1 MEEAVAAAAPEV
13 REWDLGACWRW
24 KEWPGREEVFP
35 GSSQADDGID
45 AVGVRRSDGGLV
57 AIQCKARK
65 LDLTGTGNPI
75 GKDELDSFGHHA
87 AGDEWQERWLI
98 TNGNAPL
105 SAPAKRTLALSGKTI
120 KVINFAADLE
130 AQTAAS
136 ATDGDCEHCAEDADP
151 GARRS
156 KSCMQAEALSES
168 VTTLRDHA
176 KSTTGGSPEGRARG
190 KIVLPCGTG
199 KTRISLR
206 IVEDLCDAGDTA
218 VVLCPSIAL
227 VAQLRRE
234 YLVHAT
240 QPIRSLSVCS
250 DQTAGHLAEGGAE
263 PLPGMGGGKRR
274 KPAEER
280 HLNALRDDP
289 TLDLSHV
296 SASEIKGRVTTDP
309 GQITDWLTSPDGSDG
324 LNVIFGTYQ
333 SSHRIGEALLAA
345 GAEAKVLVADEAHR
359 TAGLRRTAKAD
370 EEKLRDFAVCHDD
383 ERFPAVY
390 RVYQTATPRVYDGQA
405 RPSRGGANGWVVRD
419 MDDEAT
425 FGVELYRRT
434 YTEAVRN
441 GWLADYRI
449 IALGVNDPALFSLA
463 NQLARSQPKTKNAL
477 STAEFTKGL
486 VLALVLGGATR
497 AGPEQLEGQLP
508 VVESCIA
515 FLNSVEKSK
524 SMAAAL
530 QTTQV
535 TEWVARWM
543 ADNDAGSPVPFT
555 LEHLDA
561 SSSVSER
568 DEAKVHLAQ
577 ATPNA
582 PHAVT
587 NVGIFGEGTD
597 SPNLSAVAFL
607 APRKSPIDVIQAV
620 GRAMRATPGKG
631 IGYIVCPVLIPPDQ
645 DAESW
650 LQMSGPEDGW
660 QELGQTLRAL
670 RAHDSR
676 IEDNLAEQMILCL
689 PPPVAMDTTV
699 VTVVAV
705 AGGETGRLSH
715 RLHVGKPGDAANA
728 VEDVATGRKTLSEPE
743 FHPFTQ
749 AALDAVTATTGEAD
763 DEGDSLFSQGA
774 VSAVVT
780 AKPVAGPAGESGV
793 EIRTAGVAR
802 DKPSGDGT
810 LGPVNIDKTKKRA
823 RGMVNNGEGQR
834 MPPRSE
840 RRKRRTKQDLQEGH
854 AARLLRLSGM
864 ADGGNAICANLLSKS
879 GLARHRIERDA
890 NLLEDSVREA
900 ARHLRSD
907 TLTSAL
913 NGHYGLDRLAADKR
927 AQQADGCTIA
937 ALLMMNAAMLHQRIA
952 AGGWLSDVPGLGT
965 IKTSTN
971 PVRDI
976 DRAWQTIRSHDF
988 DPVIRPALQAVHA
1001 IEDTGRTAGLERA
1014 LHHIA
1019 ADAERL
1025 AETYADLGADHAG
1038 PLFNKVMGNQASDG
1052 AYFTRPAAATLTAR
1066 LALDAC
1072 RGDNNEPDWTDESVW
1087 KDHKAI
1093 DLACGSGTLLAAL
1106 LADMKRRARAA
1117 GASEL
1122 QLADLQRTA
1131 VEDVIKGMDI
1141 NPVSLQLAAAQLTQ
1155 GNQEIRY
1162 RKMGLH
1168 LMPYGDA
1175 DPYSGR
1181 SGSAGS
1187 LELLGQRKFMARP
1200 GELSFDGE
1208 VGGEIG
1214 EQRLALGDD
1223 LSDDAE
1229 LEDAVEAA
1237 LGCRIVTMNPPFTN
1251 RTKMGEKFE
1260 PVTQDNLRNRSD
1272 HLQEFLCEADPSVDG
1287 VVDKNSIRPVFAIL
1301 GEKCLADTAG
1311 AVLAMIS
1318 PMIFATAASGL
1329 AERRWLASRLHLH
1342 TVLTNFATR
1351 DGNLSQNTEIN
1362 ESIFVFRRCDG
1373 PHPPTRVIALDR
1385 FPADDHDAEAL
1396 HSHLRSGETGMLPD
1410 GWGEV
1415 SIWPAERIAEGDW
1428 SAAVWRSPEL
1438 AAAAAEFAGH
1448 DDLAALCKA
1457 RERERERERERC
1469 TRPVQRSA
1477 TNTAES
1483 TTLQAGTGD
1492 GARHA
1497 ADALRRIPQ
1506 DGKSPSS
1513 GQLAVHATGQTM
1525 RGDYSKQTSGG
1536 SQPFPVLQSKGADGQ
1551 QRIEAQPDAT
1561 WEWKKPGKPPILEK
1575 AGHLLVSMGHQL
1587 STARLTAVASDERF
1601 VGQGWMPVTG
1611 LDAAQAK
1618 AAAVFLNSTP
1628 GRLLILRCPGKTL
1641 RFPFYNPAVWRDL
1654 PIPDLEDD
1662 HIRETLA
1669 ACWEATRYTEVPQ
1682 FRDGYCDVRRHWDE
1696 AVASALGWD
1705 AGRLAE
1711 LGDLLA
1717 QEPPVRGLAYGQ
1729 YADAAEEDQ
1738 PE

>member
-1 MEEAVAAAAPEV
+1 M
-13 REWDLGACWRW
+13 
-24 KEWPGREEVFP
+24 
-35 GSSQADDGID
+35 
-45 AVGVRRSDGGLV
+45 GVRRSDGGLV
-57 AIQCKARK
+57 AIQCKAHK
-65 LDLTGTGNPI
+65 LDETGTGSPI

-87 AGDEWQERWLI
+87 AADVWAERWLV
-98 TNGNAPL
+98 TNGNLPL
-105 SAPAKRTLALSGKTI
+105 SAPAARSVALSGKKIT
-120 KVINFAADLE
+120 VVNFAADLE
-130 AQTAAS
+130 AQAAAS
-136 ATDGDCEHCAEDADP
+136 AVDGDCEHCVEDPAP
-151 GARRS
+151 GALRS

-168 VTTLRDHA
+168 VTTLRAHA
-176 KSTTGGSPEGRARG
+176 DSTTGGTPEGRARG

-206 IVEDLCDAGDTA
+206 IVEELCGAGDTS

-234 YLVHAT
+234 YLIHAA

-250 DQTAGHLAEGGAE
+250 DQTAGHLAGGGAE
-263 PLPGMGGGKRR
+263 ALPGMDGGKGRFR

-280 HLNALRDDP
+280 HLDALRNDP

-309 GQITDWLTSPDGSDG
+309 HQIKEWIASPDGEDR

-345 GAEAKVLVADEAHR
+345 ETEAKVLVADEAHR
-359 TAGLRRTAKAD
+359 TAGLRRAAKAD
-370 EEKLRDFAVCHDD
+370 EEKLRDFTVCHDD

-390 RVYQTATPRVYDGQA
+390 RVYQTATPRVYDGQT

-425 FGVELYRRT
+425 FGIELYRRT

-463 NQLARSQPKTKNAL
+463 NQLARRQPKTKKAL
-477 STAEFTKGL
+477 SAAEFTKGL

-497 AGPEQLEGQLP
+497 AEAQEFGGQPP

-524 SMAAAL
+524 AMAAAL
-530 QTTQV
+530 QTEQV

-543 ADNDAGSPVPFT
+543 ADNGAGSAVPFT
-555 LEHLDA
+555 MEHLDA

-577 ATPNA
+577 ATPSA

-620 GRAMRATPGKG
+620 GRAMRAIPGKG
-631 IGYIVCPVLIPPDQ
+631 TGYIVCPVLIPPDQ

-650 LQMSGPEDGW
+650 LQISGPEDGW

-689 PPPVAMDTTV
+689 PPAPALDTQV
-699 VTVVAV
+699 VTVVSV

-715 RLHVGKPGDAANA
+715 RLHVGKPGDAADA
-728 VEDVATGRKTLSEPE
+728 VEDVATGRKSLSEPE
-743 FHPFTQ
+743 FHPFTK
-749 AALDAVTATTGEAD
+749 AALDTVTAASGDAD
-763 DEGDSLFSQGA
+763 DDGDGSLFSDGA
-774 VSAVVT
+774 VAAVVT
-780 AKPVAGPAGESGV
+780 AKPVAGPASEPGV

-802 DKPSGDGT
+802 DKPSDEGT
-810 LGPVNIDKTKKRA
+810 FGPVNIDKTKKLA
-823 RGMVNNGEGQR
+823 RDMVNKGEGR
-834 MPPRSE
+834 RVPTRSE
-840 RRKRRTKQDLQEGH
+840 RRKRRTKQDLQESY

-907 TLTSAL
+907 SLTGSL
-913 NGHYGLDRLAADKR
+913 NEHYELDRLAADER
-927 AQQADGCTIA
+927 EQQADGCTIA

-952 AGGWLSDVPGLGT
+952 TGGWLTGVPGLDT

-971 PVRDI
+971 PIREI
-976 DRAWQTIRSHDF
+976 ERAWQTIRSHDF
-988 DPVIRPALQAVHA
+988 DPVVRPAVQAVHA

-1019 ADAERL
+1019 AEAERL

-1038 PLFNKVMGNQASDG
+1038 PLFNRVMGNQASDG

-1072 RGDNNEPDWTDESVW
+1072 RADSDEPDWTDERVW

-1106 LADMKRRARAA
+1106 LTDMKRRARAA
-1117 GASEL
+1117 GASE
-1122 QLADLQRTA
+1122 QRLADLQRVA
-1131 VEDVIKGMDI
+1131 VENVIKGMDI

-1155 GNQEIRY
+1155 GNQDIRY

-1175 DPYSGR
+1175 DPTSGR
-1181 SGSAGS
+1181 VGSAGS
-1187 LELLGQRKFMARP
+1187 LELLGQRKFLERP
-1200 GELSFDGE
+1200 SELPFDSE
-1208 VGGEIG
+1208 TGGEIG
-1214 EQRLALGDD
+1214 SQRLALDND

-1229 LEDAVEAA
+1229 LEDAVDAA
-1237 LGCRIVTMNPPFTN
+1237 LNCRIVTMNPPFTN
-1251 RTKMGEKFE
+1251 RTKMGEKFK

-1272 HLQEFLCEADPSVDG
+1272 HLQEMLCEADPSVDG

-1301 GEKCLADTAG
+1301 GERCLIGDAG

-1318 PMIFATAASGL
+1318 PTIFATASSGL

-1362 ESIFVFRRCDG
+1362 ESVFVFRRCDG

-1385 FPADDHDAEAL
+1385 FPADEHDTETL
-1396 HSHLRSGETGMLPD
+1396 HSYLASTETGMLPD

-1415 SIWPAERIAEGDW
+1415 SLWPAERVAAGDW
-1428 SAAVWRSPEL
+1428 TAAVWRSPKL

-1448 DDLAALCKA
+1448 DDLAALRGGGGGEWCTPRCRRSTPTTA
-1457 RERERERERERC
+1457 RREAGEKRRVSSTRDGTSDARRLQQADQRQVRAVPC
-1469 TRPVQRSA
+1469 TAIQGSGRPAADRGPTRRRVGVEEARQAADPGEGRPSVGVDGAWPFDGPAYCGRVRGALCRAGLDACHGAGRGAGEGCCSVPELHSRPV
-1477 TNTAES
+1477 
-1483 TTLQAGTGD
+1483 
-1492 GARHA
+1492 
-1497 ADALRRIPQ
+1497 ADPAV
-1506 DGKSPSS
+1506 S
-1513 GQLAVHATGQTM
+1513 GQEAEI
-1525 RGDYSKQTSGG
+1525 
-1536 SQPFPVLQSKGADGQ
+1536 PVLQPRRLARS
-1551 QRIEAQPDAT
+1551 PD
-1561 WEWKKPGKPPILEK
+1561 PG
-1575 AGHLLVSMGHQL
+1575 
-1587 STARLTAVASDERF
+1587 
-1601 VGQGWMPVTG
+1601 
-1611 LDAAQAK
+1611 
-1618 AAAVFLNSTP
+1618 P
-1628 GRLLILRCPGKTL
+1628 GRRPH
-1641 RFPFYNPAVWRDL
+1641 P
-1654 PIPDLEDD
+1654 
-1662 HIRETLA
+1662 
-1669 ACWEATRYTEVPQ
+1669 
-1682 FRDGYCDVRRHWDE
+1682 
-1696 AVASALGWD
+1696 
-1705 AGRLAE
+1705 
-1711 LGDLLA
+1711 
-1717 QEPPVRGLAYGQ
+1717 
-1729 YADAAEEDQ
+1729 
-1738 PE
+1738 

>member
-1 MEEAVAAAAPEV
+1 MDTHTGSPQIAAALAQLAARRDDPGDGIWLDETVAATAPDI
-13 REWDLGACWRW
+13 REWDIAACWRW
-24 KEWPGREEVFP
+24 KAWPDREAVFP
-35 GSSQADDGID
+35 GSSPADDGID

-65 LDLTGTGNPI
+65 LDDTGTGNPI

-87 AGDEWQERWLI
+87 AADVWEERWLI

-120 KVINFAADLE
+120 KVINLTADLE
-130 AQTAAS
+130 AQAAVS
-136 ATDGDCEHCAEDADP
+136 ATDDEDAAP
-151 GARRS
+151 GVVRTRS
-156 KSCMQAEALSES
+156 RMQAEAISES
-168 VTTLRDHA
+168 VTTLRKHA

-206 IVEDLCDAGDTA
+206 IVEELCATGDTA

-234 YLVHAT
+234 YLVHAAG
-240 QPIRSLSVCS
+240 PIRSLSVCS

-263 PLPGMGGGKRR
+263 PLPGMGSSKSRTPQ
-274 KPAEER
+274 PAEEG
-280 HLNALRDDP
+280 HLDALRDDP
-289 TLDLSHV
+289 TLDLGHV
-296 SASEIKGRVTTDP
+296 SAAEIKGRVTTDP
-309 GQITDWLTSPDGSDG
+309 DQITDWLASPDGDNG

-345 GAEAKVLVADEAHR
+345 DTEAKVLVADEAHR

-370 EEKLRDFAVCHDD
+370 EEKLRDFTVCHDD
-383 ERFPAVY
+383 ERFPATY
-390 RVYQTATPRVYDGQA
+390 RVYQTATPRVYDGQT
-405 RPSRGGANGWVVRD
+405 RPSRGGENGWVVRD

-434 YTEAVRN
+434 YPEAVRN

-463 NQLARSQPKTKNAL
+463 NQLARNQPKTKNAL
-477 STAEFTKGL
+477 SAAEFTKGL
-486 VLALVLGGATR
+486 VLALVLGGATS
-497 AGPEQLEGQLP
+497 AQPGDPEENP
-508 VVESCIA
+508 PVESCIA

-524 SMAAAL
+524 AMAAAL
-530 QTTQV
+530 QTKQV
-535 TEWVARWM
+535 TDWVDRWM
-543 ADNDAGSPVPFT
+543 ANNDAGKPVAFT
-555 LEHLDA
+555 VEHLDA

-631 IGYIVCPVLIPPDQ
+631 VGYIVCPVLIPPDR
-645 DAESW
+645 DAENW
-650 LQMSGPEDGW
+650 LQDSGPDDGW

-676 IEDNLAEQMILCL
+676 IEDNLAEQMVLCL
-689 PPPVAMDTTV
+689 PPTPALDTTI
-699 VTVVAV
+699 VTVVSV

-715 RLHVGKPGDAANA
+715 RLHVGKPGTAADA
-728 VEDVATGRKTLSEPE
+728 VEDVATGRKTLSAPE
-743 FHPFTQ
+743 FHPFTK
-749 AALDAVTATTGEAD
+749 AALDEVTAASDDANGDAD
-763 DEGDSLFSQGA
+763 GDDDGSLFSNSA

-780 AKPVAGPAGESGV
+780 AKPVAGPDKEPGV

-802 DKPSGDGT
+802 DKPTDEGA
-810 LGPVNIDKTKKRA
+810 LGPVNIDKTKKLA
-823 RGMVNNGEGQR
+823 RDMVNNGEGRR
-834 MPPRSE
+834 MATRSE
-840 RRKRRTKQDLQEGH
+840 RRKRRTKQDIQESH

-879 GLARHRIERDA
+879 GLARHRTERDA

-907 TLTSAL
+907 SLTGDL
-913 NGHYGLDRLAADKR
+913 NKHYELDRLADDKLK
-927 AQQADGCTIA
+927 QQADGCTIA

-952 AGGWLSDVPGLGT
+952 AGGWLTGVPSMDT
-965 IKTSTN
+965 IKASTN
-971 PVRDI
+971 PIREI

-988 DPVIRPALQAVHA
+988 DPVIRPAVEAVHA

-1019 ADAERL
+1019 AEAERL

-1038 PLFNKVMGNQASDG
+1038 PLFNRVMGNQASDG
-1052 AYFTRPAAATLTAR
+1052 AFFTRPAAATLTAR

-1072 RGDNNEPDWTDESVW
+1072 RGDNDEPDWTDEKVW
-1087 KDHKAI
+1087 RGHKAI

-1117 GASEL
+1117 GASE
-1122 QLADLQRTA
+1122 QQIADLQCIA

-1155 GNQEIRY
+1155 GNQNIHY
-1162 RKMGLH
+1162 SKMGLH

-1175 DPYSGR
+1175 DPTSGR
-1181 SGSAGS
+1181 RGSAGS
-1187 LELLGQRKFMARP
+1187 LEILGQRKFLARP
-1200 GELSFDGE
+1200 GELPFDSE
-1208 VGGEIG
+1208 IDGEIG
-1214 EQRLALGDD
+1214 SQLLTLSDD

-1229 LEDAVEAA
+1229 LKDAVAAA
-1237 LGCRIVTMNPPFTN
+1237 LGCRIVVMNPPFSN
-1251 RTKMGEKFE
+1251 RTKMGEKFK
-1260 PVTQDNLRNRSD
+1260 PVTRDNLRDRSD
-1272 HLQEFLCEADPSVDG
+1272 RLQRMLCEADPSVNG
-1287 VVDKNSIRPVFAIL
+1287 VLDKNSIHPVFATL
-1301 GEKCLADTAG
+1301 GERCLNDDAG

-1318 PMIFATAASGL
+1318 PTILATNASGL

-1342 TVLTNFATR
+1342 TVLTNFAAR

-1373 PHPPTRVIALDR
+1373 PHPSTRVIALDR
-1385 FPADDHDAEAL
+1385 FPADERDTDTL
-1396 HSHLRSGETGMLPD
+1396 HSHLLDTETTTLPD

-1415 SIWPAERIAEGDW
+1415 SHWSAERVAAGDW
-1428 SAAVWRSPEL
+1428 TVAIWRSPIL
-1438 AAAAAEFAGH
+1438 AEDAARF
-1448 DDLAALCKA
+1448 
-1457 RERERERERERC
+1457 
-1469 TRPVQRSA
+1469 
-1477 TNTAES
+1477 AES
-1483 TTLQAGTGD
+1483 NQLRPMQA
-1492 GARHA
+1492 
-1497 ADALRRIPQ
+1497 
-1506 DGKSPSS
+1506 S
-1513 GQLAVHATGQTM
+1513 GLSAWATGRTL
-1525 RGDYSKQTSGG
+1525 RGAYRP
-1536 SQPFPVLQSKGADGQ
+1536 SQSPGTKGAFPILKSKGAKGQ
-1551 QRIEAQPDAT
+1551 SSIEAAPDEWWRPKQPRT
-1561 WEWKKPGKPPILEK
+1561 NSKQMLNK
-1575 AGHLLVSMGHQL
+1575 AGHLLV
-1587 STARLTAVASDERF
+1587 TAGQGTITGRLTAVASNDAY
-1601 VGQGWMPVTG
+1601 VGNGWVPVTG
-1611 LDAAQAK
+1611 LTPEKAK
-1618 AAAVFLNSTP
+1618 AAAVFVNSTP
-1628 GRLLILRCPGKTL
+1628 GRMLLMRNPGRKL
-1641 RFPFYNPAVWRDL
+1641 RFPSYMSATIEAL
-1654 PIPDLEDD
+1654 PIPDLDD
-1662 HIRETLA
+1662 ARIRETLA
-1669 ACWEATRYTEVPQ
+1669 ACWEATRHTEVPQ
-1682 FRDGYCDVRRHWDE
+1682 FRDGYCDVRRLWDE
-1696 AVASALGWD
+1696 AVASALGWN
-1705 AGRLAE
+1705 AGHLAE

-1717 QEPPVRGLAYGQ
+1717 QEPYVRGLAHGQ
-1729 YADAAEEDQ
+1729 YADEAEEEIDDEAEEDQ

>member
-1 MEEAVAAAAPEV
+1 MDAPLGSTQIAAALDQISARRDDPGDGIWLEEAVAAAAPEI
-13 REWDLGACWRW
+13 REWDLEACWRW
-24 KEWPGREEVFP
+24 KDWPDREVEFP
-35 GSSQADDGID
+35 GSSPADDGID

-65 LDLTGTGNPI
+65 LDDTGTGNPI
-75 GKDELDSFGHHA
+75 GKDELDSFGLAA
-87 AGDEWQERWLI
+87 AGDEWEERWLI

-105 SAPAKRTLALSGKTI
+105 SAPATRTVALSGKTI
-120 KVINFAADLE
+120 KPVSFAADLE
-130 AQTAAS
+130 AQAAAS
-136 ATDGDCEHCAEDADP
+136 AVDDDCPHCAEDAAP
-151 GARRS
+151 GALRS

-168 VTTLRDHA
+168 VTALRAHA
-176 KSTTGGSPEGRARG
+176 SSTTGGSPQGRARG

-206 IVEDLCDAGDTA
+206 IVEEMCAVGDTA

-234 YLVHAT
+234 YLVHAA

-263 PLPGMGGGKRR
+263 RLPGMGGGKGRIP

-280 HLNALRDDP
+280 HLDALKDDP

-309 GQITDWLTSPDGSDG
+309 DQIKDWIASPAGKDR

-333 SSHRIGEALLAA
+333 SSHRIGDALLAA
-345 GAEAKVLVADEAHR
+345 EAGAKVLVADEAHR
-359 TAGLRRTAKAD
+359 TAGLRRTAKAG
-370 EEKLRDFAVCHDD
+370 EEKLRDFTVCHDD

-390 RVYQTATPRVYDGQA
+390 RVYQTATPRVYDGQT

-463 NQLARSQPKTKNAL
+463 NQLARSQPKAKNAL
-477 STAEFTKGL
+477 SAAEFTKGL

-497 AGPEQLEGQLP
+497 AEAKQFGGRPP

-530 QTTQV
+530 QTEQV
-535 TEWVARWM
+535 TEWVSRWM
-543 ADNDAGSPVPFT
+543 ADNGAGSPVPFT
-555 LEHLDA
+555 MEHLDA
-561 SSSVSER
+561 SSSVSQR

-577 ATPNA
+577 ATPSA

-620 GRAMRATPGKG
+620 GRAMRATSGKG
-631 IGYIVCPVLIPPDQ
+631 TGYIVCPVLIPPDQ
-645 DAESW
+645 DAENW
-650 LQMSGPEDGW
+650 LQISGPEDGW

-676 IEDNLAEQMILCL
+676 IEDNLSEQMILCL
-689 PPPVAMDTTV
+689 PPSPAMDTQV
-699 VTVVAV
+699 VTVVSV

-715 RLHVGKPGDAANA
+715 RLHVGKPGDAADA
-728 VEDVATGRKTLSEPE
+728 VEDVAAGRKSLSGPE

-749 AALDAVTATTGEAD
+749 AALDTVTAASGDAKD
-763 DEGDSLFSQGA
+763 DDGSLFSDGA
-774 VSAVVT
+774 VAAVVT
-780 AKPVAGPAGESGV
+780 AKPVNGPGCEPGV

-802 DKPSGDGT
+802 DKPADEGT
-810 LGPVNIDKTKKRA
+810 PGPVSIDKTKKLA
-823 RGMVNNGEGQR
+823 RNMVNKGEGQR
-834 MPPRSE
+834 VPTRSE
-840 RRKRRTKQDLQEGH
+840 RRKRRTKQDRQEDH

-864 ADGGNAICANLLSKS
+864 AEGGNAICANLLSKS

-907 TLTSAL
+907 SLTSAL
-913 NGHYGLDRLAADKR
+913 NEHYELDQLAADKR
-927 AQQADGCTIA
+927 EQQADGCTIA
-937 ALLMMNAAMLHQRIA
+937 ALLMMNATMLHQRIA
-952 AGGWLSDVPGLGT
+952 TGGWLTGVPSMDT
-965 IKTSTN
+965 IKASTN
-971 PVRDI
+971 PIREI

-988 DPVIRPALQAVHA
+988 DPVIRPAVQAVHA
-1001 IEDTGRTAGLERA
+1001 VEDTGRTAGLERA
-1014 LHHIA
+1014 LHHVA
-1019 ADAERL
+1019 AEAERL

-1038 PLFNKVMGNQASDG
+1038 PLFNRVMGNQASDG
-1052 AYFTRPAAATLTAR
+1052 AYFTRPTAATLTAQ

-1072 RGDNNEPDWTDESVW
+1072 RGDSDEPDWTDESVW
-1087 KDHKAI
+1087 KNHKAI

-1117 GASEL
+1117 GASE
-1122 QLADLQRTA
+1122 QRLADLQRIA
-1131 VEDVIKGMDI
+1131 VENVIKGMDI

-1155 GNQEIRY
+1155 GNQDIRY

-1175 DPYSGR
+1175 DPKLGR
-1181 SGSAGS
+1181 RGSAGS
-1187 LELLGQRKFMARP
+1187 LELLGQHKFLGRP
-1200 GELSFDGE
+1200 SELPFDSE

-1214 EQRLALGDD
+1214 SQRLTLESD
-1223 LSDDAE
+1223 LSNDAE
-1229 LEDAVEAA
+1229 LEDAVNAA

-1251 RTKMGEKFE
+1251 RTKMGEKFK

-1272 HLQEFLCEADPSVDG
+1272 HLQRMLCEVEPSVSG
-1287 VVDKNSIRPVFAIL
+1287 VLDKNSIQPVFATL
-1301 GEKCLADTAG
+1301 AERCLADDAG
-1311 AVLAMIS
+1311 AVMAMIS
-1318 PMIFATAASGL
+1318 PTVVATAASGL
-1329 AERRWLASRLHLH
+1329 ALRRWLASRLHLH

-1362 ESIFVFRRCDG
+1362 ESVFVFRRCDG

-1385 FPADDHDAEAL
+1385 FPADESDTETL
-1396 HSHLRSGETGMLPD
+1396 HSHLRSTETGTLPD
-1410 GWGEV
+1410 GWGTI
-1415 SIWPAERIAEGDW
+1415 SNWPAERVAAGDW
-1428 SAAVWRSPEL
+1428 TAAVWRSPEL

-1448 DDLAALCKA
+1448 DDLAAMAGGGGGRMVHKTNPTL
-1457 RERERERERERC
+1457 
-1469 TRPVQRSA
+1469 SA
-1477 TNTAES
+1477 QYRRTTN
-1483 TTLQAGTGD
+1483 
-1492 GARHA
+1492 A
-1497 ADALRRIPQ
+1497 ADRN
-1506 DGKSPSS
+1506 G
-1513 GQLAVHATGQTM
+1513 
-1525 RGDYSKQTSGG
+1525 
-1536 SQPFPVLQSKGADGQ
+1536 
-1551 QRIEAQPDAT
+1551 
-1561 WEWKKPGKPPILEK
+1561 
-1575 AGHLLVSMGHQL
+1575 
-1587 STARLTAVASDERF
+1587 
-1601 VGQGWMPVTG
+1601 
-1611 LDAAQAK
+1611 
-1618 AAAVFLNSTP
+1618 
-1628 GRLLILRCPGKTL
+1628 
-1641 RFPFYNPAVWRDL
+1641 
-1654 PIPDLEDD
+1654 
-1662 HIRETLA
+1662 
-1669 ACWEATRYTEVPQ
+1669 
-1682 FRDGYCDVRRHWDE
+1682 
-1696 AVASALGWD
+1696 
-1705 AGRLAE
+1705 
-1711 LGDLLA
+1711 
-1717 QEPPVRGLAYGQ
+1717 
-1729 YADAAEEDQ
+1729 
-1738 PE
+1738 